1 MPVDFMEDYGRW
13 TLWKIE
19 EKEDLA
25 ENQESKR
32 IRLDE
37 DLEDEDEEENL
48 TRIDKPVRINP
59 KFPTLLELI
68 DFDDPIIK
76 KMLVQKTGID
86 KILLCPRFNDV
97 LSQPSSCLDSTLK
110 VQGVGLD
117 GKVCEVD
124 LSVLK
129 EEDVAIMGYHIN
141 QCFNP
146 RDQAKN
152 LVFWGG
158 PDIHHNWAEFFQQ
171 LQDIDSN
178 IHKKYSPHKRS
189 NVSPVETEAC
199 VARLAARGLLINKGE
214 KEKLAATEPEHGEQT
229 QEPFYPFSSIAA
241 SDPFSANPVNERLCA
256 SFAARGLSLSLAG
269 PSRRVNYHAGEG
281 DGGARGNDEND
292 QPGDVIIYDR
302 TAGGTSGQGA
312 SGLRAM
318 LEARGLLRVEGGRA
332 VLRMQRPEEQEE
344 EEEESEESDWEG
356 EEETEED
363 DSEAE
368 EWYRNYVRQRELEAQ
383 GGRQQESS
391 DDSMRSIPEGSMRS
405 IPEDSM
411 RSIPED
417 EGSDKIT
424 ERLDIIV
431 SERVTEG
438 LHEEKEN
445 SNEDPDS
452 LSEDFIKEILSEQID
467 DFMDKIN

>member
-19 EKEDLA
+19 EKEDVA
-25 ENQESKR
+25 EDQEAKR

-37 DLEDEDEEENL
+37 DLEDEEEEENL
-48 TRIDKPVRINP
+48 TKIDEPVRINT

-110 VQGVGLD
+110 VQGLGLD

-124 LSVLK
+124 LNVLK

-158 PDIHHNWAEFFQQ
+158 PDIRHNWPEFSQQ

-178 IHKKYSPHKRS
+178 IHKKYSHHKRS

-214 KEKLAATEPEHGEQT
+214 KEKLAASEPAPREENE
-229 QEPFYPFSSIAA
+229 EPFYPFSSIAA
-241 SDPFSANPVNERLCA
+241 SDPFSANPVNEQLSA

-269 PSRRVNYHAGEG
+269 PSRRINYHAGEE
-281 DGGARGNDEND
+281 DGGSRGNHDND

-344 EEEESEESDWEG
+344 EEESEESDWEEEE

-391 DDSMRSIPEGSMRS
+391 DDSMPS

-411 RSIPED
+411 PSLPED
-417 EGSDKIT
+417 DGSDKIT
-424 ERLDIIV
+424 EQLDIIV
-431 SERVTEG
+431 SQGVTEG